1 MQAGESYVTIYLW
14 PDEGLS
20 DDTQSL
26 NLQLSLDDAF
36 FSDEKTTDL
45 FDIDNYNEDGLIDNS
60 GEDGLG

>member
-1 MQAGESYVTIYLW
+1 M
-14 PDEGLS
+14 
-20 DDTQSL
+20 